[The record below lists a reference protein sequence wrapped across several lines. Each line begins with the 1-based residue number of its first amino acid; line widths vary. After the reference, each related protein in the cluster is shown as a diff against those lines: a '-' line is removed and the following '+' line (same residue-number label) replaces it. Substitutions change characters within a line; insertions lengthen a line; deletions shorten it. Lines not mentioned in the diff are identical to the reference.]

1 MYSEVEISILISL
14 VMIFTLSLGVSIII
28 LSRKNKKIRILGT
41 KLLKEELE
49 KKELEKI
56 GIAITTQESER
67 TEIAR
72 KLHDEVSALLSL
84 VQLNLSIVHQEAQ
97 NGNVDIQSLEKST
110 KMLDLGIEQLR
121 SITKGL
127 VPHYLVKFGLAKALE
142 KTIHQK
148 MEQLTAK
155 HTFNSQL
162 AIDIHIEEQTMI
174 QFYYIAHE
182 LITNLLKHS
191 RPSDV
196 KMSLS
201 NEEDILKLEIIHD
214 GLALEQKDFEKF
226 ALDSDSL
233 GIMNIKY
240 RLNIIKGELIFTRIK
255 SEGIINL
262 STNLFKNN

>member
-1 MYSEVEISILISL
+1 
-14 VMIFTLSLGVSIII
+14 
-28 LSRKNKKIRILGT
+28 
-41 KLLKEELE
+41 
-49 KKELEKI
+49 
-56 GIAITTQESER
+56 
-67 TEIAR
+67 
-72 KLHDEVSALLSL
+72 
-84 VQLNLSIVHQEAQ
+84 
-97 NGNVDIQSLEKST
+97 LEKST

-155 HTFNSQL
+155 HTFYSEL
-162 AIDIHIEEQTMI
+162 AIDTQIEEQTMI

-191 RPSDV
+191 RPSNV
-196 KMSLS
+196 KTSLWS
-201 NEEDILKLEIIHD
+201 DEEILRLEIIHD

>member
-49 KKELEKI
+49 KKELEKV

-127 VPHYLVKFGLAKALE
+127 VPHYLVKFGLAKL
-142 KTIHQK
+142 
-148 MEQLTAK
+148 
-155 HTFNSQL
+155 
-162 AIDIHIEEQTMI
+162 
-174 QFYYIAHE
+174 
-182 LITNLLKHS
+182 
-191 RPSDV
+191 
-196 KMSLS
+196 
-201 NEEDILKLEIIHD
+201 
-214 GLALEQKDFEKF
+214 
-226 ALDSDSL
+226 
-233 GIMNIKY
+233 
-240 RLNIIKGELIFTRIK
+240 
-255 SEGIINL
+255 
-262 STNLFKNN
+262 

>member
-49 KKELEKI
+49 KKELEKV

>member
-14 VMIFTLSLGVSIII
+14 VMIFTLSLGISIII

-49 KKELEKI
+49 KKELEKV

-97 NGNVDIQSLEKST
+97 NGNVDIESLEKST

>member
-1 MYSEVEISILISL
+1 MYNEEEIGFIIFL
-14 VMIFTLSLGVSIII
+14 VLVLTSSLGTSIIF
-28 LSRKNKKIRILGT
+28 LSRKNRRIKLMGDELLT
-41 KLLKEELE
+41 KELE
-49 KKELEKI
+49 KKELEKV

-110 KMLDLGIEQLR
+110 KLLDLGIEQLR

-127 VPHYLVKFGLAKALE
+127 VPHYLVKFGLEKALE

-240 RLNIIKGELIFTRIK
+240 RLNIIKGELTFKRTK

>member
-49 KKELEKI
+49 KKELEKV

-121 SITKGL
+121 NITKGL

-191 RPSDV
+191 RPSDG

>member
-1 MYSEVEISILISL
+1 MYSEAEISLLNFQIML
-14 VMIFTLSLGVSIII
+14 FTLILGISIIL
-28 LSRKNKKIRILGT
+28 LSRKNKRIRLLS
-41 KLLKEELE
+41 KNLLKEELE
-49 KKELEKI
+49 RKELEKV
-56 GIAITTQESER
+56 GVAITTQESER

-110 KMLDLGIEQLR
+110 KLLDVSIEQLR

-155 HTFNSQL
+155 HTFNSEL
-162 AIDIHIEEQTMI
+162 EIDIHIEEQTMI

-201 NEEDILKLEIIHD
+201 NEEDILQLEIIHD

-240 RLNIIKGELIFTRIK
+240 RLNIIKGELTFKRTK

>member
-1 MYSEVEISILISL
+1 MYNEEEIGFIIFL
-14 VMIFTLSLGVSIII
+14 VLVLTSSLGTSIIF
-28 LSRKNKKIRILGT
+28 LSRKNRRIKLMGDELLT
-41 KLLKEELE
+41 KELE
-49 KKELEKI
+49 KKELEKV

-110 KMLDLGIEQLR
+110 KLLDLGIEQLR

-155 HTFNSQL
+155 HTFNSEL

-240 RLNIIKGELIFTRIK
+240 RLNIIKGELTFKRTK

>member
-1 MYSEVEISILISL
+1 MYNEEEIGFIIFLIMVLTS
-14 VMIFTLSLGVSIII
+14 SLGTSIIF
-28 LSRKNKKIRILGT
+28 LSRRNRSI
-41 KLLKEELE
+41 KLLGDALLIKELE
-49 KKELEKI
+49 KKELEKV

-110 KMLDLGIEQLR
+110 KLLDVSIEQLR

-201 NEEDILKLEIIHD
+201 NEENILKLEIIHD

>member
-1 MYSEVEISILISL
+1 MYSEAEISLL
-14 VMIFTLSLGVSIII
+14 VFQIMLFTLILGISIIL
-28 LSRKNKKIRILGT
+28 LSRKNKRIRLLSAN
-41 KLLKEELE
+41 LLKEELE
-49 KKELEKI
+49 KKELEKV
-56 GIAITTQESER
+56 GVAITTQESER

-97 NGNVDIQSLEKST
+97 NGIVDIQSLEKST
-110 KMLDLGIEQLR
+110 RLLDLGIDQLR

-155 HTFNSQL
+155 HNFNSEL

-240 RLNIIKGELIFTRIK
+240 RLNIIKGELIFTRIN

-262 STNLFKNN
+262 STNLFTNN

>member
-49 KKELEKI
+49 KKELEKV

-121 SITKGL
+121 NITKGL

>member
-1 MYSEVEISILISL
+1 MEKSEELKFLILFGMIISAVMTVGIIYLIKKNRQ
-14 VMIFTLSLGVSIII
+14 IKDLGDA
-28 LSRKNKKIRILGT
+28 
-41 KLLKEELE
+41 LLKEELE
-49 KKELEKI
+49 KKELEKV
-56 GIAITTQESER
+56 GVAITTQESER

-97 NGNVDIQSLEKST
+97 NGIVDIQSLEKST
-110 KMLDLGIEQLR
+110 RLLDLGIDQLR

-155 HTFNSQL
+155 HNFNSEL

-240 RLNIIKGELIFTRIK
+240 RLNIIKGELTFKRTK

-262 STNLFKNN
+262 STNLFTNN

>member
-1 MYSEVEISILISL
+1 MVLSAGIIFLIQKNRHIKVLSE
-14 VMIFTLSLGVSIII
+14 
-28 LSRKNKKIRILGT
+28 
-41 KLLKEELE
+41 KLLTKELE
-49 KKELEKI
+49 KKELEKV

-110 KMLDLGIEQLR
+110 KLLDLGIEQLR

-201 NEEDILKLEIIHD
+201 NEENILKLEIIHD

>member
-1 MYSEVEISILISL
+1 MVKEEDLSLIIVL
-14 VMIFTLSLGVSIII
+14 GMIFLIALGVSIIN
-28 LSRKNKKIRILGT
+28 LTRKNRSI
-41 KLLKEELE
+41 KLLGDKLLNKELE
-49 KKELEKI
+49 KKELEKV
-56 GIAITTQESER
+56 GVAITTQESER

-110 KMLDLGIEQLR
+110 KLLDLGIEQLR

-240 RLNIIKGELIFTRIK
+240 RLNIIKGELTFKRTK

>member
-1 MYSEVEISILISL
+1 MYNEEEIGFIIFLIMALTSSLGISI
-14 VMIFTLSLGVSIII
+14 IF
-28 LSRKNKKIRILGT
+28 LSRRNRSI
-41 KLLKEELE
+41 KLLGDALLIKELE
-49 KKELEKI
+49 KKELEKV

-110 KMLDLGIEQLR
+110 KLLDYGIEQLR

-155 HTFNSQL
+155 HTFNSEL
-162 AIDIHIEEQTMI
+162 AIDTHIEEQTMI

-191 RPSDV
+191 RPSNV

-240 RLNIIKGELIFTRIK
+240 RLNIIRGDLTFKRTK

>member
-41 KLLKEELE
+41 KLLKEELK
-49 KKELEKI
+49 KKELEKV

>member
-28 LSRKNKKIRILGT
+28 LSRKNKKIRLLGT

-49 KKELEKI
+49 KKELEKV

-84 VQLNLSIVHQEAQ
+84 VQLNLSIVYQGAQ

-110 KMLDLGIEQLR
+110 KLLDLGIEQLR

-155 HTFNSQL
+155 HTYNSQL

>member
-49 KKELEKI
+49 KKELEKV

-110 KMLDLGIEQLR
+110 KLLDLGIEQLR

-148 MEQLTAK
+148 MEQLTPK

-191 RPSDV
+191 RPSNV

>member
-49 KKELEKI
+49 KKELEKV

-97 NGNVDIQSLEKST
+97 NGKVDIQSLEKST

>member
-1 MYSEVEISILISL
+1 MGQENELNIVITLGLLLLIALGLSIVSL
-14 VMIFTLSLGVSIII
+14 T
-28 LSRKNKKIRILGT
+28 RKNRSNKLLGAA
-41 KLLKEELE
+41 LLKEELE
-49 KKELEKI
+49 RKELEKV
-56 GIAITTQESER
+56 GVAITTQESER

-110 KMLDLGIEQLR
+110 KLLDYGIEQLR

-155 HTFNSQL
+155 HTFYSEL
-162 AIDIHIEEQTMI
+162 ATDIHIEEQTMI

-191 RPSDV
+191 RPSNV
-196 KMSLS
+196 KMSLW
-201 NEEDILKLEIIHD
+201 NDEDILRLEIIHD

-240 RLNIIKGELIFTRIK
+240 RLNIINGELIFTRIK